1 MAMSRQF
8 GGSSKK
14 RSDNRTVI
22 IAVFGIALLLIL
34 GLFAVVIFSSGE
46 TGAPAEP
53 IAAVEPVAADT
64 DKVDVVIP
72 IRQIP
77 SASELQPAMFRIE
90 KRSKVG
96 IDEGVVTNIDD
107 VKGLFAK
114 SLILQNQPLHRDFLT
129 NMQPKSEISADIP
142 PGYRAITIT
151 VNRTSSVEGW
161 AVAGSRVDVA
171 WASNVAGAPALTT
184 IVQNAKVLATDRQ
197 VDKSNPELP
206 VPSTVT
212 LLVSTK
218 DAQKIQLAQTAGE
231 LSLSLRGDL
240 DPGKEEQ
247 GGTVSIG
254 ELLGTDRAPVAEVP
268 NAQGTVVIGGKKWI
282 VGGDGR
288 MQPMGGQ

>member
-1 MAMSRQF
+1 MSRQF

-14 RSDNRTVI
+14 RANNKPII
-22 IAVFGIALLLIL
+22 IAVFGVALLLII
-34 GLFAVVIFSSGE
+34 GLFAVVIFGSNE
-46 TGAPAEP
+46 GAPTGEPMATLQPVEAE
-53 IAAVEPVAADT
+53 AG
-64 DKVDVVIP
+64 KVDVVIP
-72 IRQIP
+72 IRQI
-77 SASELQPAMFRIE
+77 SAGSELQPAMFRIE
-90 KRSKVG
+90 KRPKVG
-96 IDEGVVTNIDD
+96 IDEGVITNLDE
-107 VKGLFAK
+107 VKGLYAK

-129 NMQPKSEISADIP
+129 NLKPKSVISGDIP

-161 AVAGSRVDVA
+161 AVAGSRVDIS
-171 WASNVAGAPALTT
+171 WASNVQGAPALTT
-184 IVQNAKVLATDRQ
+184 IVQNAKVLSTDRQ
-197 VDKSNPELP
+197 VDQSNPELP

-212 LLVSTK
+212 LLVTSK

-254 ELLGTDRAPVAEVP
+254 ELLGTDRAPVTNVP

-282 VGGDGR
+282 VGADGR
-288 MQPMGGQ
+288 MQPMGE